1 MHTLESLANRKLCQ
15 ICGYSHIGRICPMIK
30 ALDFTEMGEVR
41 RIEIM
46 TPVDFPQ
53 QRAVV
58 DPKGLK

>member
-1 MHTLESLANRKLCQ
+1 MMHTLESLANKPCP
-15 ICGYSHIGRICPMIK
+15 ICNRNHLGRICPMIK

-53 QRAVV
+53 HRSVA
-58 DPKGLK
+58 DPTGL